1 MSPPEAVWAAEQ
13 KTYQLRVARQIGLA
27 IPRTIVTNSAQQIRA
42 AYDRFNQRMIVKPAR
57 TGYVDLGTEQLSI
70 YTSQVLAEHLDHLC
84 EARLSPAIYQEL
96 IEKRSDVRVTYVG
109 GRLFIVEID
118 SQTDDAAKLDWRRT
132 QNPNLPHRRAEL
144 PASICENL
152 LQLMAMLCLEYG
164 AINLIR
170 TLDDEYVFLEI
181 NPNGQWQWLDD
192 MLEMGITDSIVGWL
206 LARRD

>member
-1 MSPPEAVWAAEQ
+1 
-13 KTYQLRVARQIGLA
+13 
-27 IPRTIVTNSAQQIRA
+27 
-42 AYDRFNQRMIVKPAR
+42 MIVKPAR
-57 TGYVDLGTEQLSI
+57 TGYVDLGNEQLSI

-109 GRLFIVEID
+109 GRLFVAEID

-144 PASICENL
+144 PANVCENL
-152 LQLMAMLCLEYG
+152 LQLLVRLRLEYG
-164 AINLIR
+164 AIDLIR

-206 LARRD
+206 LGRRD